1 MKFIGFAPF
10 EFLRG
15 ERLEVRGLKIKSY
28 NRASQS
34 LSQEVK
40 MFGNFRNLALWK
52 SSMNL
57 TTEIYKLTKSF
68 PDHERYGLA
77 SQMQRAAVSVPS
89 NIAEG
94 FGRESTRDLLRFLY
108 TSRGSLME
116 LSTQLEISINL
127 GYISSDTIKPII
139 EITNEVNKLLNGLI
153 YSMKSQLRKASKS

>member
-1 MKFIGFAPF
+1 
-10 EFLRG
+10 
-15 ERLEVRGLKIKSY
+15 
-28 NRASQS
+28 
-34 LSQEVK
+34 

-94 FGRESTRDLLRFLY
+94 FGRESPRDLLRCLY

-116 LSTQLEISINL
+116 LSTQLEISVNL
-127 GYISSDTIKPII
+127 GYISSDNIKPII
-139 EITNEVNKLLNGLI
+139 EIANEVNKLLNGLI